1 MRYPQQGTY
10 CGSVTFI
17 KPFVILMLCSDSSD
31 FLTQNKQT
39 KNPAKQIQYFFFL
52 SYSIICIPEVLQF
65 TIWLLEGLYMQLLNC
80 VYLFCLNILL

>member
-39 KNPAKQIQYFFFL
+39 KNPAIQIQYFFFL

-65 TIWLLEGLYMQLLNC
+65 TI
-80 VYLFCLNILL
+80 

>member
-17 KPFVILMLCSDSSD
+17 KPFVILMLCSDSSE

-39 KNPAKQIQYFFFL
+39 KNPAIQIQYFFFL

-65 TIWLLEGLYMQLLNC
+65 TI
-80 VYLFCLNILL
+80 